1 MRSAPGF
8 PCKADVVEARPSG
21 TVTFLFTDI
30 EGSTVLL
37 RQLRDAYGDVLD
49 THGRLLRQAFEDAGG
64 QEIDTQGDSFFVAF
78 SSPKDAVH
86 AAVAAQR
93 SLAEESWPEGAVV
106 KVRMGIHTG
115 DASLAADR
123 YLGLSVHRAARIC
136 SAGHGGQILISQ
148 TTYAL
153 LEDQEEELPGSTQ
166 DLGAQRLKDFDRPI
180 QLFQLVVPGLQE
192 AFPPLRTL
200 EHTPF
205 EGDEGRL
212 ADAARRASLD
222 DRETGEVIRVLI
234 ADDQALVRA
243 GFRMILEAEEDLEVV
258 GEASDGGEA
267 LDEVRR
273 LRPDVVLTDVRMP
286 DLDGIEATR
295 RLMADAEAATR
306 VVMLTTFDMDEY
318 VYEALQ
324 AGASGFLLKDV
335 PPEQLVDGIRAVASG
350 DALLAP
356 SITKRVIEEFVRRP
370 PEAARTLPPE
380 VEDLTERE
388 LEVLKQVARGLS
400 NAEIAQELFVSE
412 TTVKTHVA
420 HVFRKLG
427 VRDRVQA
434 VVFAYESGLV
444 QPSAAQ

>member
-1 MRSAPGF
+1 
-8 PCKADVVEARPSG
+8 
-21 TVTFLFTDI
+21 
-30 EGSTVLL
+30 
-37 RQLRDAYGDVLD
+37 
-49 THGRLLRQAFEDAGG
+49 
-64 QEIDTQGDSFFVAF
+64 
-78 SSPKDAVH
+78 
-86 AAVAAQR
+86 
-93 SLAEESWPEGAVV
+93 
-106 KVRMGIHTG
+106 
-115 DASLAADR
+115 
-123 YLGLSVHRAARIC
+123 VHRAARIC

-148 TTYAL
+148 TTHAL
-153 LEDQEEELPGSTQ
+153 LEDQEEELPGATQ

-180 QLFQLVVPGLQE
+180 KIFQIVVPGLQE
-192 AFPPLRTL
+192 SFPPLRTL

-212 ADAARRASLD
+212 ADAARRASEPERKTD
-222 DRETGEVIRVLI
+222 TVRVLI

-243 GFRMILEAEEDLEVV
+243 GFRMILEAEEDIEVV
-258 GEASDGGEA
+258 GEATDGAVA

-273 LRPDVVLTDVRMP
+273 VAPDVVLMDVRMP

-295 RLMADAEAATR
+295 QLKSDPSVAAK

-370 PEAARTLPPE
+370 PEAARTPPPE
-380 VEDLTERE
+380 VGELTERE

-412 TTVKTHVA
+412 ATVKTHVA

-427 VRDRVQA
+427 LRDRVQA

-444 QPSAAQ
+444 QPAAT